1 MSEEKK
7 PEDKIPE
14 DQNTEAQN
22 TDEAVNDPNHLPED
36 VPLPPPSLTRL
47 VTTLATQA
55 MVSMG
60 IFPNP
65 VTGKSE
71 FYLHQATHLI
81 DTIQLI
87 YDKTVG
93 NRSEEETSTIENVLN
108 ELQMLYV
115 AAANEKKRRDD
126 AA

>member
-1 MSEEKK
+1 MSEDKTPEEQK
-7 PEDKIPE
+7 PED
-14 DQNTEAQN
+14 NTTRAN
-22 TDEAVNDPNHLPED
+22 TNDPNHLPKD
-36 VPLPPPSLTRL
+36 VPLPPPSLTML
-47 VTTLATQA
+47 ITTLASQA

-65 VTGKSE
+65 ATGKSE

-87 YDKTVG
+87 YDKTAG
-93 NRSEEETSTIENVLN
+93 NRSEEETDTIEKVLN

-115 AAANEKKRRDD
+115 AAANEKKRRDS

>member
-1 MSEEKK
+1 MS
-7 PEDKIPE
+7 E
-14 DQNTEAQN
+14 DQNTEDRERQETN
-22 TDEAVNDPNHLPED
+22 PDPNHLPKD
-36 VPLPPPSLTRL
+36 VPLPPPSLKML
-47 VTTLATQA
+47 VTTLASQA

-65 VTGKSE
+65 ATGKSE

-87 YDKTVG
+87 YDKTAG
-93 NRSEEETSTIENVLN
+93 NRSEEETDTIEKVLN

-115 AAANEKKRRDD
+115 AAANEKKRRDE